1 MSVRFFPIAIIG
13 LVVAAG
19 CLAGLALT
27 SPSQKDLD
35 VTGGSSWDEIAGPI
49 DYSTSLD
56 RFILEVAELQLFG
69 KSAAIMS
76 GASRQPSELGD
87 QEEGL
92 QIPRLLGIAVL
103 DGQRVAL
110 LTDGAG
116 APTRVANGGELDS
129 GWLVSEI
136 DLNFVTIT
144 RSDGEVIL
152 NLYKPGVVQAR
163 E

>member
-1 MSVRFFPIAIIG
+1 MSVRFFPFAVIG
-13 LVVAAG
+13 LVAAVG
-19 CLAGLALT
+19 CLAGFVST
-27 SPSQKDLD
+27 SPVQTDLD
-35 VTGGSSWDEIAGPI
+35 VTGGSDWDEIAGPV
-49 DYSTSLD
+49 DYSPSLD
-56 RFILEVAELQLFG
+56 RFVLEVAELQLFG

-76 GASRQPSELGD
+76 GSSRQPSELGG
-87 QEEGL
+87 QEEGRG
-92 QIPRLLGIAVL
+92 IPRLLGIAVL
-103 DGQRVAL
+103 DGERVAL
-110 LTDGAG
+110 LTDGSG
-116 APTRVANGGELDS
+116 APIRVANGGELDS